1 MAPSSFPLVDVGDI
15 IRHVGGAAFARA
27 QSYARDDS
35 VAELEFDDVTGR
47 VTSRVYGT
55 AAIPYRCRI
64 QLVRMNNGRHRP
76 EDSSCSCPMVEQCKH
91 VAATLLHG
99 NTNHMLSSNV
109 FSDSRQP
116 QSGLQ
121 EESESRQ
128 KFDWR
133 QSLTGLL
140 DDVGPSQRSTSP
152 DGGRQAITPL
162 GLQFDLAAPPARVP
176 APWRS
181 ARRQENPKPAG
192 RQLRPVVRPVMLN
205 SNGRWVKNNLRW
217 NTISYKTYGL
227 NLDPEQHRWFSQF
240 APLHRANGLAYYG
253 EDNDWLQLDE
263 FSSPLLW
270 QLLKEAERLGIE
282 LVGARKNLS
291 VVVGQ
296 QAVLGMDAR
305 LATGDGGGSRPGS
318 GSGSRDSSGPGG
330 DLTLAPT
337 VEIDG
342 DPHPVE
348 TSGTIGHHGIYSYS
362 TTDPKVITLAPVA
375 KPLAE
380 QERQLLADTNPLTI
394 PADEVDHFL
403 EDFYPALSQR
413 VEVASSDS
421 SVCFPEV
428 VPPVLVL
435 TATYGPANTLGTAWD
450 WEYTHGQRTS
460 RKPLRPEPGETGHR
474 DHAAEAALMNAACR
488 ALQIRE
494 LPADATFQ
502 NFDAVD
508 FTEQMLP
515 RVEELEG
522 VRVDIVGERPDYREL
537 TETPEL
543 TVSTVETDQSDWFD
557 LGVLVTVEGRKVP
570 FNDIFKAL
578 TRGERKIMLVDKT
591 YLSLEQPIFDRLRRL
606 VDEALLLQ
614 GRTQEKKLSGSG
626 QEPVPDVADEL
637 RISRYQAGL
646 WAELEELAEETEQAR
661 AWRQS
666 VSGLLEL
673 ESVEQTA
680 VPAAVQADLRPYQV
694 DGFNWLAFLWHH
706 GLGGVLADDMGLGKT
721 LQTLSLLVHRK
732 EVAGGSTGNRPF
744 LVVAPTSVVPN
755 WVAEATKFA
764 PGLNVIGISESR
776 KRSRQSLEAQAAS
789 ADVVVTSY
797 ALFRIDFEAYQKI
810 RWDGLVLDEAQFVK
824 NRTAK
829 VHRCARDLQAPFKL
843 AITGTPMENN
853 LMELHSIFSIVAP
866 GLFPISTKFAEQYQR
881 PIERNGDKDLLAQ
894 LRRRIRPLMMRRTKE
909 AVAADLPA
917 KQEQHLEVELGSK
930 HQKIYQTHLQAER
943 QKILRLVEDMDRNRF
958 TIFQSLTLLRLL
970 SLDASLVDDEYAA
983 VPSAKLDA
991 LFEQLGDVVGE
1002 GHRALVFSQ
1011 FTSFLKKAAERLEA
1025 EGIDY
1030 CYLDG
1035 STRHRAGA
1043 IDRFKDG
1050 EAPVFLI
1057 SLKAGGFGLNLTE
1070 ADYCFLLDPWWNP
1083 ATESQAVDRTHRI
1096 GQTKNVMVYRLVSR
1110 DTIEEKVMALKE
1122 RKSQLFSSVMDD
1134 DGVFASQLT
1143 ADDVRGLL
1151 A

>member
-1 MAPSSFPLVDVGDI
+1 MASSSFPLVDVGDI

-27 QSYARDDS
+27 QSYAKDGS
-35 VAELEFDDVTGR
+35 VAELAFDDVTGR
-47 VTSRVYGT
+47 MTSRVYGT
-55 AAIPYRCRI
+55 AAVPYRCMV
-64 QLVRMNNGRHRP
+64 QLVPARNGRHRP
-76 EDSSCSCPMVEQCKH
+76 EYSSCSCPMSLGCKH

-99 NTNHMLSSNV
+99 NTTHMMASNMFFDPRQAEPEPQKESS
-109 FSDSRQP
+109 
-116 QSGLQ
+116 
-121 EESESRQ
+121 
-128 KFDWR
+128 DWR

-140 DDVGPSQRSTSP
+140 DDVGHSQSATGPGNGNRSPVT
-152 DGGRQAITPL
+152 RL
-162 GLQFDLAAPPARVP
+162 GLQFDLAAPPTRVP

-181 ARRQENPKPAG
+181 SQRREKPAG

-227 NLDPEQHRWFSQF
+227 NLDPQQHRWFSQF

-270 QLLKEAERLGIE
+270 QLLKEAGRIGIE
-282 LVGARKNLS
+282 LVGARKEMS
-291 VVVGQ
+291 VVVGKQ
-296 QAVLGMDAR
+296 SSLGLDAR
-305 LATGDGGGSRPGS
+305 IVTANDDG
-318 GSGSRDSSGPGG
+318 GSGSRG
-330 DLTLAPT
+330 DLTLSPT

-342 DPHPVE
+342 EAYPVQ
-348 TSGTIGHHGIYSYS
+348 TSGTIDSHGLYSYS
-362 TTDPKVITLAPVA
+362 VSSPKVITLAPVD
-375 KPLAE
+375 KPIAE
-380 QERQLLADTNPLTI
+380 RERQLLLDGSALSI
-394 PADEVDHFL
+394 PSAEVNQFL
-403 EDFYPALSQR
+403 EDFYPPLSRR
-413 VEVASSDS
+413 VDVTSSDS
-421 SVCFPEV
+421 SVSFPEV

-435 TATYGPANTLGTAWD
+435 TATYGPANTLGTEWD
-450 WEYTHGQRTS
+450 WDYTHGQRTS
-460 RKPLRPEPGETGHR
+460 RKPLRSKPGKSGHR
-474 DHAAEAALMNAACR
+474 DHTAEAELMNAACR

-494 LPADATFQ
+494 LPAEATFQ

-515 RVEELEG
+515 EVEKLEG

-543 TVSTVETDQSDWFD
+543 TVTTVETDQSDWFD

-578 TRGERKIMLVDKT
+578 TRGERKILLVDKT

-614 GRTQEKKLSGSG
+614 GRTPEKNRPGSG
-626 QEPVPDVADEL
+626 QEPVPDVSDGL

-646 WAELEELAEETEQAR
+646 WAELEELAEETEQVR

-680 VPAAVQADLRPYQV
+680 IPTGIQAELRPYQV

-721 LQTLSLLVHRK
+721 LQTLALLVHRK
-732 EVAGGSTGNRPF
+732 ELAGSSTGQPPF
-744 LVVAPTSVVPN
+744 LVVAPTSVVSN
-755 WVAEATKFA
+755 WVAEAGRFA
-764 PGLNVIGISESR
+764 PGLNVVGISDSR
-776 KRSRQSLEAQAAS
+776 KRSRRSLEATVAG

-797 ALFRIDFEAYQKI
+797 ALFRIDFEAYRTIQ
-810 RWDGLVLDEAQFVK
+810 WEGLVLDEAQFVK

-829 VHRCARDLQAPFKL
+829 VHRCARDFQAPFKL

-881 PIERNGDKDLLAQ
+881 PIERNGDKELLGQ

-909 AVAADLPA
+909 AVASDLPP
-917 KQEQHLEVELGSK
+917 KQEQNLEVELGSK

-970 SLDASLVDDEYAA
+970 SLDASLIDEEYAA
-983 VPSAKLDA
+983 IPSAKLDA
-991 LFEQLGDVVGE
+991 LFEQLEDVVAE

-1025 EGIDY
+1025 EGIEY

-1035 STRHRAGA
+1035 STRRRAEA
-1043 IDRFKDG
+1043 INQFKDG

-1070 ADYCFLLDPWWNP
+1070 ADYCFMLDPWWNP

-1096 GQTKNVMVYRLVSR
+1096 GQTKNVMVYRMVSR

-1122 RKSQLFSSVMDD
+1122 RKSQLFSSVLDD

-1143 ADDVRGLL
+1143 AEDVRGLL